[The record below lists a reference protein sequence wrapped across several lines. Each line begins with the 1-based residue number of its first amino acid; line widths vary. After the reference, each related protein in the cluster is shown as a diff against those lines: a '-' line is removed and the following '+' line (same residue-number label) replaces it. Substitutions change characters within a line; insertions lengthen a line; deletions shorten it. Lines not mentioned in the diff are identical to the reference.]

1 MSHGW
6 LIWLM
11 HYFFMGCQVIKRI
24 LIFICLLFIL
34 SCEEV
39 VIEQDNPLDDN
50 NPDYTPPTIDF
61 IVSPD
66 DGSVLTTSDV
76 VFEWEGNELVTE
88 YRQKFNEQAWGD
100 WSDQTS
106 VVLQYL
112 DEGDYSFAIQGRY
125 ESGDTSSVLVLNFT
139 VNAVSGPALIF
150 FPRANI
156 TSVGSNVTFQVM
168 AEEVTNLT
176 AAQFNISFDP
186 SKLEI
191 LSVTQGAMLQIS
203 GESIFDVD
211 YDNATGSVSVI
222 TAALGGSQPA
232 VDGTGVLLELE
243 LKVNGAGTSTLEF
256 DGTELFRDPDNND
269 ITIAQKVNGIV
280 KTE

>member
-1 MSHGW
+1 MIRR
-6 LIWLM
+6 L
-11 HYFFMGCQVIKRI
+11 FI
-24 LIFICLLFIL
+24 LIGLLFIWT
-34 SCEEV
+34 CEDV
-39 VIEQDNPLDDN
+39 PIVQDNPLDDD
-50 NPDYTPPTIDF
+50 NPDYTPPSISFTSGPSEGQTIAD
-61 IVSPD
+61 
-66 DGSVLTTSDV
+66 SDIT
-76 VFEWEGNELVTE
+76 FSWEGNELVTE

-243 LKVNGAGTSTLEF
+243 LKVNAAGTSTLEF

-269 ITIAQKVNGIV
+269 ITIAQMVNGLV
-280 KTE
+280 VVE

>member
-1 MSHGW
+1 MSRR
-6 LIWLM
+6 L
-11 HYFFMGCQVIKRI
+11 FI
-24 LIFICLLFIL
+24 LIGLLFIWT
-34 SCEEV
+34 CEDV
-39 VIEQDNPLDDN
+39 PIVQDNPLDDD
-50 NPDYTPPTIDF
+50 NPDYTPPSISFTSGPSEGQTI
-61 IVSPD
+61 PD
-66 DGSVLTTSDV
+66 SDIT
-76 VFEWEGNELVTE
+76 FSWEGNELVTE
-88 YRQKFNEQAWGD
+88 YRSKLDAGTWKD
-100 WSDQTS
+100 WSDATTF
-106 VVLQYL
+106 VWEYL
-112 DEGDYSFAIQGRY
+112 DEGNHQIALQGRY
-125 ESGDTSSVLVLNFT
+125 NSGDTSDVVTISFT
-139 VNAVSGPALIF
+139 VDAVQGPALIF
-150 FPRANI
+150 YPRAV
-156 TSVGSNVTFQVM
+156 TASVGSSVTFQVL

-243 LKVNGAGTSTLEF
+243 LKVNAAGTSTLEF

-269 ITIAQKVNGIV
+269 ITIAQMVNGLV
-280 KTE
+280 LVE

>member
-1 MSHGW
+1 MITPICEPDTRSSIALCNMFKSWPSTSCTLNPNPENLFPKGFT
-6 LIWLM
+6 LI
-11 HYFFMGCQVIKRI
+11 
-24 LIFICLLFIL
+24 
-34 SCEEV
+34 
-39 VIEQDNPLDDN
+39 
-50 NPDYTPPTIDF
+50 
-61 IVSPD
+61 
-66 DGSVLTTSDV
+66 
-76 VFEWEGNELVTE
+76 
-88 YRQKFNEQAWGD
+88 
-100 WSDQTS
+100 
-106 VVLQYL
+106 
-112 DEGDYSFAIQGRY
+112 
-125 ESGDTSSVLVLNFT
+125 TSSVLVINFT

-222 TAALGGSQPA
+222 TAALGGSQPS

-243 LKVNGAGTSTLEF
+243 LKVNAAGTSTLEF

-269 ITIAQKVNGIV
+269 ITIAQMVNGIV
-280 KTE
+280 VVE